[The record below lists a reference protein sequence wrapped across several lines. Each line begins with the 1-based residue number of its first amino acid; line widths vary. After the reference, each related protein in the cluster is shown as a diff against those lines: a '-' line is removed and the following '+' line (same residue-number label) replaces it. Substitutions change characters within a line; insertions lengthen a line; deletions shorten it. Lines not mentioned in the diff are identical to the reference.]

1 MIQQRHKK
9 YIYIYI
15 YIYKKDTNHIK
26 DTNHKNTTLII
37 YFLSNLVQS
46 EPFQSF

>member
-1 MIQQRHKK
+1 MIQQTQKK
-9 YIYIYI
+9 KKKIYIYIYI
-15 YIYKKDTNHIK
+15 YIK
-26 DTNHKNTTLII
+26 DTNHKNNTHII